1 MLRKAPSTTIWP
13 DGTEPKRFVLANEA
27 SGSVYAAD
35 AKTVRL
41 LDHLDGR
48 TGDAQAAERAGLEPR
63 EAEEIAKALIANGL
77 VIADG
82 ATQAPQKRRR
92 PWETR
97 LVFFRLDLLD
107 IAPLVDRVAPVLSPV
122 FTGFGFIVWLGVLG
136 VALFGLIAEP
146 EAVRDALLT
155 LPEMSWQTAIA
166 LVLAFTVL
174 KAIHELGHAA
184 ALRIFA
190 DAEGVRLGPIRSGIA
205 FFAGLP
211 FPFTDATAA
220 WKLRSRYRRAAI
232 GIAGVYLESWVAAA
246 AAILWSQVTPGE
258 LQTFLIQLLLVGGF
272 STLFFN
278 LNPLVRLDG
287 YYIFCDLAGLPN
299 LATRAA
305 LAARGAGL
313 WLLGGRTA
321 AGGKA
326 GYLCYL
332 LLSYAYRWVI
342 FVGIFWIA
350 YAIDLRLA
358 WVVAGISVMTLVVR
372 PLMTLSGELRR
383 QPIQWRRATLTAGG
397 LAAVVAAFAV
407 PLPDAEHIDGRL
419 IRHRVE
425 VVRANDDALLS
436 QLATL
441 PTAQSPIVVLE
452 NKELQ
457 LTLAEMQADQALLA
471 GQLRSL
477 LGGDATERR
486 IVESERNRLSEQIA
500 ETEGRIAALTVAM
513 PETALWEPEDAP
525 KLAGAWVAAVEN
537 RVLGRIALPAE
548 PHLLAHIDQARSDLG
563 DHLRDGDAIAF
574 RPVVRPRC
582 TATALARGFA
592 PVVEDGVLS
601 YSVMADLPTES
612 RCWADLPAGSA
623 VVLRVVKR
631 DAPLA
636 LQLYDRARRL
646 AQNRLPRELSQ

>member
-1 MLRKAPSTTIWP
+1 
-13 DGTEPKRFVLANEA
+13 
-27 SGSVYAAD
+27 
-35 AKTVRL
+35 
-41 LDHLDGR
+41 
-48 TGDAQAAERAGLEPR
+48 
-63 EAEEIAKALIANGL
+63 
-77 VIADG
+77 
-82 ATQAPQKRRR
+82 
-92 PWETR
+92 
-97 LVFFRLDLLD
+97 
-107 IAPLVDRVAPVLSPV
+107 
-122 FTGFGFIVWLGVLG
+122 
-136 VALFGLIAEP
+136 
-146 EAVRDALLT
+146 
-155 LPEMSWQTAIA
+155 
-166 LVLAFTVL
+166 
-174 KAIHELGHAA
+174 
-184 ALRIFA
+184 
-190 DAEGVRLGPIRSGIA
+190 
-205 FFAGLP
+205 
-211 FPFTDATAA
+211 
-220 WKLRSRYRRAAI
+220 
-232 GIAGVYLESWVAAA
+232 
-246 AAILWSQVTPGE
+246 
-258 LQTFLIQLLLVGGF
+258 
-272 STLFFN
+272 
-278 LNPLVRLDG
+278 
-287 YYIFCDLAGLPN
+287 
-299 LATRAA
+299 
-305 LAARGAGL
+305 
-313 WLLGGRTA
+313 
-321 AGGKA
+321 
-326 GYLCYL
+326 
-332 LLSYAYRWVI
+332 
-342 FVGIFWIA
+342 
-350 YAIDLRLA
+350 
-358 WVVAGISVMTLVVR
+358 
-372 PLMTLSGELRR
+372 
-383 QPIQWRRATLTAGG
+383 
-397 LAAVVAAFAV
+397 
-407 PLPDAEHIDGRL
+407 
-419 IRHRVE
+419 
-425 VVRANDDALLS
+425 
-436 QLATL
+436 
-441 PTAQSPIVVLE
+441 SPIVVLE